1 MISFIRGRVAEKLVD
16 SLIID
21 VHGIGYEVRVTPRLM
36 QAARAESEV
45 QIYTHFHVR
54 EDNQVL
60 FGFADLAERDMFR
73 TLLNVSGVGPK
84 TAMAVLSAVTPDQLI
99 LAVHQEDAGALKAP
113 GVGPKLVKRLISEL
127 KSVFEDMNTVG
138 VFASSPLA
146 VNNSVRQD
154 VTSALFALGYRQD
167 EVDVLTR
174 GIDWATV
181 TSEQAL
187 KALLS
192 SAKQR

>member
-1 MISFIRGRVAEKLVD
+1 MISFIRGTVAVKLVD

-21 VHGIGYEVRVTPRLM
+21 VHGIGYEVRVTPRLW
-36 QAARAESEV
+36 QQARAQAEI

-54 EDNQVL
+54 EDNHVL
-60 FGFADLAERDMFR
+60 YGFADLAERDMFR

-99 LAVHQEDAGALKAP
+99 RAVHQEDAAALKAP
-113 GVGPKLVKRLISEL
+113 GVGPKLVKRLIAEL
-127 KSVFEDMNTVG
+127 KSVFEDMKSVG
-138 VFASSPLA
+138 VFPQSPLGS
-146 VNNSVRQD
+146 NNSVRQD

-167 EVDVLTR
+167 EVDTLTR
-174 GIDWATV
+174 GIDWDTV

-187 KALLS
+187 KTLLS